1 MIKYK
6 LIKEYPG
13 SPCLGTIV
21 EKDPLSK
28 SYYHRDEDKK
38 WCILNNHIE
47 PHPEYWKKQVI
58 KNKNLISISGAMG
71 SGKDAVG
78 KIIQYLLCKNTG
90 EVSIDDVLK
99 YSEHE
104 WWIQEQSGFEIK
116 KFAGKLKQIASILTG
131 VSVEMW
137 EDQEFKKKRMPEQW
151 GMTYRSFLQ
160 RLGTEAMRDGLHN
173 EVWINALFSD
183 YRPAKMSEYNP
194 SKWIITDTRFPN
206 ELEAIKERNGI
217 TINVVRPEVRV
228 NGHIAHSSETSLK
241 DVKFD
246 YEIINDA
253 GIPELVEKVKKILT
267 KEGII

>member
-6 LIKEYPG
+6 LIKQYPG
-13 SPCLGTIV
+13 SPFLGTVV
-21 EKDPLSK
+21 EKDQLSK
-28 SYYHRDEDKK
+28 SYFYYTDDKK
-38 WCILNNHIE
+38 ICVLTDHVENN
-47 PHPEYWKKQVI
+47 PEYWKKQAMN
-58 KNKNLISISGAMG
+58 NKNLISISGAIG

-90 EVSIDDVLK
+90 EVAIEDVLK

-116 KFAGKLKQIASILTG
+116 KFAGKLKQIASLLTG
-131 VSVEMW
+131 VPVKEW
-137 EDQEFKKKRMPEQW
+137 EDQWFKCQQMPEQW
-151 GMTYRSFLQ
+151 GMTYREFLQ
-160 RLGTEAMRDGLHN
+160 KLGTEAMRDGLHN

-217 TINVVRPEVRV
+217 TINVVRPEVRI
-228 NGHIAHSSETSLK
+228 NGHIAHSSEISLK
-241 DVKFD
+241 DAEFD
-246 YEIINDA
+246 YEIINDST
-253 GIPELVEKVKKILT
+253 IEDLVEKIRKILI
-267 KEGII
+267 KEEIL